1 MASCISALSLVSNSL
16 FVSGYPV
23 MNLVPSS
30 LDFDLQ
36 AMSFLGFSFYN
47 ISYIVLYKN

>member
-1 MASCISALSLVSNSL
+1 MASCVTALSVVSNLL

-23 MNLVPSS
+23 MNLVPSP
-30 LDFDLQ
+30 LDLNLQ